1 MSFDCKRMKSELRA
15 GLSQSASMTVGE
27 SPVDVMGI
35 GLEYLDLREYRYGD
49 DVRRVDWRA
58 SARSVDERLFV
69 KVYRVERRVQ
79 VNLVVD
85 LTSSM
90 GFKEKP
96 FILARAL
103 GIVLGLA
110 EKLKDVIR
118 PVVLADRVRVYPLM
132 GGEKA
137 SYLLLKEA
145 CSGFRGG
152 LTLGELRLRR
162 SVIFTDPAQPLEE
175 VDRAR
180 RMGASL
186 FLVTSKGE
194 LGLPVSGIGE
204 VGDLE
209 SGLNGF
215 YDLNEFSTAVR
226 IHLNSIKALLGNR
239 GALLTEELVRRPLS
253 VALPYV
259 RWTRGGVSY

>member
-1 MSFDCKRMKSELRA
+1 MSFCKRVRSELRA
-15 GLSQSASMTVGE
+15 GLSRSANMAVGE
-27 SPVDVMGI
+27 SPVDVVGI

-96 FILARAL
+96 LILARAL
-103 GIVLGLA
+103 GLVLGLA
-110 EKLKDVIR
+110 SRLKDVVR
-118 PVVLADRVRVYPLM
+118 PVVLADRVRVYPPM
-132 GGEKA
+132 EGEKA
-137 SYLLLKEA
+137 SYLLLREA
-145 CSGFRGG
+145 CSGFKGG
-152 LTLGELRLRR
+152 LTLGALKFRGR
-162 SVIFTDPAQPLEE
+162 SVVFTDPAQPLEE
-175 VDRAR
+175 VRRAR
-180 RMGASL
+180 GMGASL
-186 FLVTSKGE
+186 FLVASKGE
-194 LGLPVSGIGE
+194 LGLPVSGAGA

-209 SGLNGF
+209 LGLNEF

-226 IHLNSIKALLGNR
+226 VHLNSMKALLGDR
-239 GALLTEELVRRPLS
+239 GALLTEDTVRRPLS

-259 RWTRGGVSY
+259 RWTRGGVPH